1 MTLRTSCEAADFSQ
15 NPQISYESCGLYY
28 SLHLSAQKHTMCV
41 LLVKFVL
48 KFLHRK
54 QILRLHVL
62 RLSETISCFLSA
74 ALCPAHCTDQ
84 LCPCYAFLHPQPNR
98 AYQICNFCQTK
109 RGCRSLRRRSSRS
122 HGCSFPVSAAYRHAC
137 LGYPPPDRLRPYDP
151 ASLRQTA
158 RSCLYHKPPRSFD

>member
-1 MTLRTSCEAADFSQ
+1 MTLRTSCEAANFSQ

-74 ALCPAHCTDQ
+74 ALYPAHCTDQ
-84 LCPCYAFLHPQPNR
+84 LCPCYASLHPQ
-98 AYQICNFCQTK
+98 
-109 RGCRSLRRRSSRS
+109 
-122 HGCSFPVSAAYRHAC
+122 SAAIRRFCAAYTYDLLPQPSTPQLPQSWVQFSGVCGIPSC
-137 LGYPPPDRLRPYDP
+137 LFGLS
-151 ASLRQTA
+151 AARQT
-158 RSCLYHKPPRSFD
+158 STI